1 MTMTPLTILLL
12 PAVLASLVGGQGT
25 VQHRSGQ
32 KQAAGMEGAGL
43 RFETESRSTIQCAVL
58 CMGTPRCTAVTVTST
73 PASTSSM
80 CRGHA
85 SVTSTSSSASVSAS
99 TVVWSLP
106 HTVWLEKKCS
116 SDAECGEYH
125 RESFAGSCLCTPG
138 YYFSHSLNSC
148 MKDCAKADLQPGVL
162 AYPNRY
168 IKDHNLSC
176 MKTTRKACLTFCMHN
191 ADART
196 CDFTHNRNGVYY
208 CCLQPTTKRDIS
220 ASEWLI
226 QPSSMH
232 YQKTCA

>member
-1 MTMTPLTILLL
+1 MTMTLLTILLL

-32 KQAAGMEGAGL
+32 KQAVEMEGAGL
-43 RFETESRSTIQCAVL
+43 LFETETLSTIQCAVL

-73 PASTSSM
+73 STSTSSM

-85 SVTSTSSSASVSAS
+85 SVTSSSASVSAS

-125 RESFAGSCLCTPG
+125 RGCFADSCLCTPG

-148 MKDCAKADLQPGVL
+148 VKGESQKVL
-162 AYPNRY
+162 AKVMR
-168 IKDHNLSC
+168 
-176 MKTTRKACLTFCMHN
+176 
-191 ADART
+191 
-196 CDFTHNRNGVYY
+196 
-208 CCLQPTTKRDIS
+208 
-220 ASEWLI
+220 
-226 QPSSMH
+226 PSRIEGE
-232 YQKTCA
+232 

>member
-1 MTMTPLTILLL
+1 MTLLTILLL

-32 KQAAGMEGAGL
+32 KPAAGMEGAGL
-43 RFETESRSTIQCAVL
+43 LFETETLSTIQCAVL

-80 CRGHA
+80 CQGHA
-85 SVTSTSSSASVSAS
+85 NVISSPASASVSAS
-99 TVVWSLP
+99 TEAWSLP

-125 RESFAGSCLCTPG
+125 SECFAGSCLCTPG

-148 MKDCAKADLQPGVL
+148 VKDCAKGDLRSRLL

-168 IKDHNLSC
+168 ILDLNLGPCSVV
-176 MKTTRKACLTFCMHN
+176 TSPEACHATCIQN
-191 ADART
+191 ANART
-196 CDFTHNRNGVYY
+196 CDTVRLSDGRDN
-208 CCLQPTTKRDIS
+208 CCLQAVTKLDIP
-220 ASEWLI
+220 ASSWK
-226 QPSSMH
+226 SGNAVH